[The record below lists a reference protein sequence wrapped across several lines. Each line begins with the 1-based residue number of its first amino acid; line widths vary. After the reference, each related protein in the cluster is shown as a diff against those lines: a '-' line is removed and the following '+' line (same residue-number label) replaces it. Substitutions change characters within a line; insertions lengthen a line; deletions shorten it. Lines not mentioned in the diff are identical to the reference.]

1 MSRIFL
7 VQWKYVKKQI
17 SFCVHKI
24 ILKKG
29 YLIMGRPYKPH
40 TQMHM
45 RFDSDIYN
53 RLKEYINAV
62 NKEERE
68 KGKRLTTMTEIVETA
83 VLRYL
88 NEKEL

>member
-1 MSRIFL
+1 
-7 VQWKYVKKQI
+7 
-17 SFCVHKI
+17 
-24 ILKKG
+24 
-29 YLIMGRPYKPH
+29 MGRPSKPH

>member
-1 MSRIFL
+1 
-7 VQWKYVKKQI
+7 
-17 SFCVHKI
+17 
-24 ILKKG
+24 
-29 YLIMGRPYKPH
+29 MGRPYKTH

>member
-1 MSRIFL
+1 
-7 VQWKYVKKQI
+7 
-17 SFCVHKI
+17 
-24 ILKKG
+24 
-29 YLIMGRPYKPH
+29 MGRPYTPH

-45 RFDSDIYN
+45 RFASDIYH

>member
-1 MSRIFL
+1 
-7 VQWKYVKKQI
+7 
-17 SFCVHKI
+17 
-24 ILKKG
+24 
-29 YLIMGRPYKPH
+29 MGRPYKPH

-53 RLKEYINAV
+53 RLKEYINEV